1 MPEVF
6 GTSKSVYDFD
16 PLSVPG
22 CTVWLDAADSN
33 TMTFSSGSNIA
44 TWRDKASGLYASNT
58 TTNYQPSYSP
68 ASQNNLGTVFFDAT
82 AGLKFI
88 DIPPF
93 SWGTTTRS
101 CFFVMKN
108 LASGAN
114 SDGFA
119 QYPHWFWDRVNG
131 NDPNVWT
138 LIGWTNIREGGNNA
152 QYIFPLNQYVIYE
165 LVYSNSTIT
174 QYQSGT
180 QTQNY
185 STYSSFYDATN
196 GYKLGGLP
204 PERDEGVY
212 RFYGNIA
219 EVLLFNTAVTTSQRQ
234 QIEGYLAWKWGI
246 ENIPVPAVVGGVQ
259 PLQALTN
266 GPLDIP
272 GCALW
277 LDAADRS
284 TLTLSGS
291 KVTQWND
298 KSGSGNNFVPA
309 SASSIP
315 VVATGGTI
323 TDVNGYRFH
332 TFTTNGTFTLTTPS
346 STSVEVLV
354 VGGGGCGGGLS
365 YDGGGGGA
373 GGAVLTSLSVSGSTS
388 VVVGAGGVNCSN
400 GDSSSFGSLSVVGGG
415 YGGSFYTPTYTGGDG
430 GCGGGGNARASAVGG
445 TGSVGY
451 NGGQGQGG
459 GGGGGGGMGGVGAD
473 GNAGNGGLGGT
484 FVIGGVS
491 YFLAGGGG
499 GGRQNVGETA
509 PGSAGGGAG
518 GLNNQEGQPAVANTG
533 SGGGGTSVGGYG
545 GSGGSGIV
553 IIAYVFYPGTPTAIT
568 DMGRPV
574 VNFQEGVIM
583 SSINQILVTAS
594 TAFYTVFRITAL
606 SGQGIDYVLG
616 LTNTVGTQTSDC
628 GYRFV
633 GDGLIG
639 SGSITGGI
647 QDLGNSNYYVNGT
660 FNPSFSLST
669 YSNSYAI
676 VGNTVSSMNTT
687 TYLTISTAFSG
698 PRAFIGNISEVLY
711 YPNGLSTVQ
720 RQQLEG
726 YLGKKWGIT
735 VVTPGSINSLSL
747 WLDGADPTTMSF
759 GAVPTSYFP
768 FNGTIIDQSNIITL
782 TKTGSV
788 PYVPGKYNQA
798 VSFTNARNDTQST
811 NYLSTSYTLPSTFSV
826 SMWFMIVETADVFNS
841 IFYTNSNPSE
851 LTGAII
857 IYGLGNRL
865 YHSFSGI
872 GGATSIGATI
882 NADTWYQ
889 LMITYNN
896 GTLLCY
902 LNGSQSGGSVT
913 ATASLNGFTFGG
925 GYRGGVL
932 TYNGYIDE
940 LCIYN
945 SVLTSTQISNMYSQ
959 KVVSWRDKS
968 GYGSNA
974 IQTTLANSPT
984 ASGSGVTFNA
994 SSNQF
999 MTLNVPYTSSHTIF
1013 IVATPTSASQVYL
1026 FGRGSGVTGGAPT
1039 MILNYNGTQL
1049 QYYPA
1054 SDGSSTS
1061 TFGSPTSTFVACY
1074 VRNYGTSVIGTLNG
1088 AQVFTSVSPTSE
1100 PHPTVAWSHLGQS
1113 GVGDNY
1119 YTGTIYEFMIYGT
1132 ALTTSQRQTVEAY
1145 LSTKWGIAS
1154 SGEYTALLRSPAIIP
1169 GCVVWCDASQD
1180 GALGNLSSGGYTTT
1194 TTGTLKPN
1202 GKGGLNTVTL
1212 NTSQRWTTSPELS
1225 LSAYT
1230 LFWVGRQTGGTNG
1243 RVLVGTTNNQLF
1255 GYWGGHKKV
1264 IYIDGNPNILYTA
1277 DPDTSWDLMSHSRT
1291 AGGSYTFNWNGVPLF
1306 SSSSSTGNPL
1316 AGLAI
1321 NTYGGEA
1328 SDCEVAEIIVFNQVL
1343 STTQIRGIERY
1354 LSLKWGLSDPYTTVP
1369 GSIDGLELWL
1379 DAADSTTI
1387 TGTTTMTAWK
1397 DKSTNGYTANSF
1409 SNSVG
1414 APSWISNAPNV
1425 GTAVQYSAGNG
1436 SSIANFVLAQTMSI
1450 FEVYYAINQS
1460 TSGPFIEHG
1469 PDENSNSGFYLYS
1482 GGGQNFG
1489 INSGSGQIAVNFGN
1503 VTLSNTWQL
1512 IEGIN
1517 PDPANSSTMA
1527 FYVNGQVKASGA
1539 TQSGT
1544 TPVTRT
1550 LFINGRN
1557 GANSVSYNAYLAE
1570 LIIFSKALT
1579 AGQRQAIESYLSR
1592 KWNIPVPT
1600 EALPVTHPFTS
1611 IKPLARQFNPVDLPG
1626 CMMWLDMADPKSV
1639 CTGFTETFSNSSV
1652 SYYTYYGSSGNWTW
1666 TNGGISYGSSPFA
1679 ISPLSTIPD
1688 SLGYSSFIQV
1698 FGSTPSTATRA
1709 TSVPAGV
1716 PCTLSFWYCSRD
1728 ANHPPASITA
1738 SYGSTT
1744 IVTIT
1749 SPISASLWTNS
1760 TTTFMSYAANQNLV
1774 FSVTLSSDGYNDQTG
1789 NIAFVRLTYPA
1800 SSSDPVIQI
1809 VDKSVKGNTMTAFS
1823 SYSNASVSTAYQ
1835 NGLNVLNF
1843 SGNGVYR
1850 TQSNSSFYPLDC
1862 YVVLA
1867 LKDLLTTV
1875 DVIGV
1880 TATTVDSF
1888 NSLTFAEHTA
1898 KRWHNGS
1905 SYFTRTPA
1913 TVSSTDETST
1923 SFLLMNWSIADSN
1936 YILRR
1941 NGVQLTQTNAYTFP
1955 NLAVGSVFQLG
1966 ARYTYIDHPFRGY
1979 IGELIVFNSQLDPNQ
1994 RLQVEGYLASKWGLR
2009 SSLPSTHSFY
2019 RFPPSTVVPFTP
2031 RTIPDCTIWLDASQ
2045 DTTPS
2050 GSNVSM
2056 LFDRSG
2062 SGNHFKPYTNYAISL
2077 TGSALN
2083 NTSVYRFGYN
2093 TAYNPSIS
2101 WGTAFTQIVVVKG
2114 NGYYITC
2121 TRTSPGV
2128 YGSYVYAGNW
2138 GLLYVSQAVGANDA
2152 ELPYNNRIFLR
2163 SSTGITGWNI
2173 FCIGYTPGSYY
2184 ATNYTL
2190 NGTVRKAATGVTYA
2204 PDVYAC
2210 PMYINGTPDANDNTD
2225 IAEFIH
2231 FNRALTT
2238 AQRQQIEGYLAQK
2251 WGLAENLP
2259 PTHPYR
2265 RLPIA
2270 QTPSSP
2276 VYLPGLYVRFFN
2288 RDDTP
2293 DPWPYGYGWG
2303 APLGTAGPYQYV
2315 SFGDMYWPDRVYRLP
2330 QEDTIIV
2337 YAKGYFYSPVADTLS
2352 VSTLSDDGI
2361 QVILGGNAI
2370 INNWTYHGG
2379 TTDTSSFYSVPAGY
2393 TPFYL
2398 MMFEGGGGAVC
2409 ELSWRTSGT
2418 SYTNNL
2424 AGRFFYD
2431 ASDP

>member
-22 CTVWLDAADSN
+22 CGLWLDASDSN
-33 TMTFSSGSNIA
+33 TLFSDTAGTKRATVSGTIALWKDKSGNGLNYSQSSSGNRPTYSEVGSVRFDNTTFLVNSNTWSGWKWDVFCVTTPWPA
-44 TWRDKASGLYASNT
+44 SYVNTWRTLLRAAGGGHFVIVEAGSERFGYYGTDGFQQFGSATLPSTSRSLIYVS
-58 TTNYQPSYSP
+58 TNSSRVSTGSVNGATPATAPGTQFAPGEGMLFYWLGALADSQPW
-68 ASQNNLGTVFFDAT
+68 GTVNELLIFANVTDA
-82 AGLKFI
+82 
-88 DIPPF
+88 
-93 SWGTTTRS
+93 
-101 CFFVMKN
+101 
-108 LASGAN
+108 
-114 SDGFA
+114 
-119 QYPHWFWDRVNG
+119 
-131 NDPNVWT
+131 
-138 LIGWTNIREGGNNA
+138 
-152 QYIFPLNQYVIYE
+152 
-165 LVYSNSTIT
+165 
-174 QYQSGT
+174 
-180 QTQNY
+180 
-185 STYSSFYDATN
+185 
-196 GYKLGGLP
+196 
-204 PERDEGVY
+204 
-212 RFYGNIA
+212 
-219 EVLLFNTAVTTSQRQ
+219 QRQ

-277 LDAADRS
+277 LDAADTS
-284 TLTLSGS
+284 TLTRSGS
-291 KVTQWND
+291 NVTQWND

-309 SASSIP
+309 SASSTP
-315 VVATGGTI
+315 VIATGGTI

-354 VGGGGCGGGLS
+354 VGGGGGGGGN
-365 YDGGGGGA
+365 DAGGGGA
-373 GGAVLTSLSVSGSTS
+373 GQAVRTSVTVSGSTS
-388 VVVGAGGVNCSN
+388 VVVGAGGAGGSGLYAATSGTN
-400 GDSSSFGSLSVVGGG
+400 GGSSSFSSITAIGGG
-415 YGGSFYTPTYTGGDG
+415 GGSGYGNVGLNG
-430 GCGGGGNARASAVGG
+430 ACGGGGGAYANGG
-445 TGSVGY
+445 VGSVGY
-451 NGGQGQGG
+451 NGGNGSPNGDV
-459 GGGGGGGMGGVGAD
+459 GGGGGGMGSAGVNGS
-473 GNAGNGGLGGT
+473 GGSAGNGGAGQT
-484 FVIGGVS
+484 YTIGGVS
-491 YFLAGGGG
+491 YTLAGGGG
-499 GGRQNVGETA
+499 GGGYGLYGNTA
-509 PGSAGGGAG
+509 GTGSAGGGNGAVVPNTSG
-518 GLNNQEGQPAVANTG
+518 GNATPNT
-533 SGGGGTSVGGYG
+533 GGGGGGSAGGGGAGTG

-616 LTNTVGTQTSDC
+616 LTNTVGTQPGDC

-633 GDGLIG
+633 GDGLVG

-726 YLGKKWGIT
+726 YLGRKWGIT

-759 GAVPTSYFP
+759 GVVPTSYFP
-768 FNGTIIDQSNIITL
+768 FNGTIIDQSNVITL

-798 VSFTNARNDTQST
+798 VSFTNASGAYSS
-811 NYLSTSYTLPSTFSV
+811 NYLSTSYNLPSTFSV
-826 SMWFMIVETADVFNS
+826 SFWFQTPDAGPKAQIFCTAPNS
-841 IFYTNSNPSE
+841 GYSYGGICVY
-851 LTGAII
+851 LT
-857 IYGLGNRL
+857 
-865 YHSFSGI
+865 SGYLFHAYSHI
-872 GGATSIGATI
+872 QNGGVVSTI
-882 NADTWYQ
+882 SPNTWYHVV
-889 LMITYNN
+889 MTYNN
-896 GTLLCY
+896 GTCLAY
-902 LNGSQSGGSVT
+902 VNGSVGGSPVT
-913 ATASLNGFTFGG
+913 ASGSSINGFTIGG
-925 GYRGGVL
+925 GADIGFDPYPFTGYVDEFC
-932 TYNGYIDE
+932 TYT
-940 LCIYN
+940 

-984 ASGSGVTFNA
+984 ASGSGLTFNA

-1026 FGRGSGVTGGAPT
+1026 FGRGSGVTGSAPT

-1049 QYYPA
+1049 QYFPA
-1054 SDGSSTS
+1054 SDGSTTS
-1061 TFGSPTSTFVACY
+1061 SYGSPTSTFIASY

-1100 PHPTVAWSHLGQS
+1100 PHPTVAWSHLGQA
-1113 GVGDNY
+1113 GIGEGY

-1180 GALGNLSSGGYTTT
+1180 GTLGNLSSGGYTTT

-1202 GKGGLNTVTL
+1202 GKAGLNTVTL
-1212 NTSQRWTTSPELS
+1212 NTSQRWTVTPELS

-1230 LFWVGRQTGGTNG
+1230 LFWVGRQTGGTNR
-1243 RVLVGTTNNQLF
+1243 RVLENSSDANQLF
-1255 GYWGGHKKV
+1255 GYWNGYKRA
-1264 IYIDGNPNILYTA
+1264 IYTDNNPNILNTA
-1277 DPDTSWDLMSHSRT
+1277 PSDTSWDLMSHSRT
-1291 AGGSYTFNWNGVPLF
+1291 AGGPYTFNWNGVPLF
-1306 SSSSSTGNPL
+1306 SSSSSTTN
-1316 AGLAI
+1316 GLKGLTI
-1321 NTYGGEA
+1321 NWFEA

-1354 LSLKWGLSDPYTTVP
+1354 LSLKWGLSDSYTTVP
-1369 GSIDGLELWL
+1369 GSIEGLELWL
-1379 DAADSTTI
+1379 DAADSTTV
-1387 TGTTTMTAWK
+1387 TGTTSVSAWN
-1397 DKSTNGYTANSF
+1397 DKS
-1409 SNSVG
+1409 
-1414 APSWISNAPNV
+1414 P
-1425 GTAVQYSAGNG
+1425 
-1436 SSIANFVLAQTMSI
+1436 
-1450 FEVYYAINQS
+1450 
-1460 TSGPFIEHG
+1460 
-1469 PDENSNSGFYLYS
+1469 
-1482 GGGQNFG
+1482 
-1489 INSGSGQIAVNFGN
+1489 
-1503 VTLSNTWQL
+1503 
-1512 IEGIN
+1512 
-1517 PDPANSSTMA
+1517 
-1527 FYVNGQVKASGA
+1527 
-1539 TQSGT
+1539 
-1544 TPVTRT
+1544 
-1550 LFINGRN
+1550 NGRN
-1557 GANSVSYNAYLAE
+1557 LSVLYGTTTYANNAISLYNSAMYVTSPVNLKTFTIFIVAKSNGSPDNQTVFGVRPTSSVVYGSSDGFGFYMDTQSAFRIYAASGVSVAAAIGFPIILSFTTDYSVVSGRVNGVYRAAAGIGTRTSTAQGFAIGGEWQGSSYGNYTTNASIYEILVYSTT
-1570 LIIFSKALT
+1570 FTTTQQQS
-1579 AGQRQAIESYLSR
+1579 IESYLAR

-1666 TNGGISYGSSPFA
+1666 TNGGISYGTSPFA

-1688 SLGYSSFIQV
+1688 SLGYSCFIQTN
-1698 FGSTPSTATRA
+1698 GGAATSTATRA
-1709 TSVPAGV
+1709 TTIPAGSF
-1716 PCTLSFWYCSRD
+1716 CTLSFWYCSRD
-1728 ANHPPASITA
+1728 ISYSPLSITA
-1738 SYGSTT
+1738 KYGTTT

-1749 SPISASLWTNS
+1749 KPIASSLWTNS
-1760 TTTFMSYAANQNLV
+1760 TTSFLAGSANQNLSFV
-1774 FSVTLSSDGYNDQTG
+1774 VTNDQTNTGYSGDQTG
-1789 NIAFVRLTYPA
+1789 NVALVRLTYSA

-1809 VDKSVKGNTMTAFS
+1809 TDKSGKGNTMTAFS

-1843 SGNGVYR
+1843 SGNGIYR
-1850 TQSNSSFYPLDC
+1850 TPSNSSFYPLDC

-1867 LKDLLTTV
+1867 LKDVVTTV

-1905 SYFTRTPA
+1905 SGFSRTPA
-1913 TVSSTDETST
+1913 TVSGTDETST

-1941 NGVQLTQTNAYTFP
+1941 NGVQLTQTTAYTFP
-1955 NLAVGSVFQLG
+1955 NLAVGSLFQLG
-1966 ARYTYIDHPFRGY
+1966 WRYYTGGVDHPFRGY

-1994 RLQVEGYLASKWGLR
+1994 RLQVEGYLANKWGLR

-2019 RFPPSTVVPFTP
+2019 RFPSSTVVPFTP

-2050 GSNVSM
+2050 GSNVSI
-2056 LFDRSG
+2056 LLDRSG
-2062 SGNHFKPYTNYAISL
+2062 SGNHFKPYTNYAITL
-2077 TGSALN
+2077 AGSTLN

-2128 YGSYVYAGNW
+2128 YGSYVYSGNW

-2163 SSTGITGWNI
+2163 SSTGLTGWNI

-2204 PDVYAC
+2204 PAVSAC
-2210 PMYINGTPDANDNTD
+2210 PMYINGTPEAADNTD

-2265 RLPIA
+2265 WSPIA

-2276 VYLPGLYVRFFN
+2276 VYLPGLYVRFFFRN
-2288 RDDTP
+2288 DTP
-2293 DPWPYGYGWG
+2293 DPYPYGYGWG
-2303 APLGTAGPYQYV
+2303 APIGTPGPYQYV
-2315 SFGDMYWPDRVYRLP
+2315 SFGDNYFTDRVYRFP
-2330 QEDTIIV
+2330 QDDNIIL
-2337 YAKGYFYSPVADTLS
+2337 YAKGYFYSPVADTLQ
-2352 VSTLSDDGI
+2352 VYTFTDDGI
-2361 QVILGGNAI
+2361 KVVLGGRAI
-2370 INNWTYHGG
+2370 IDNWTYHGS
-2379 TTDTSSFYSVPAGY
+2379 TTDTSSTWSVSAGY
-2393 TPFYL
+2393 TPFYV

-2409 ELSWRTSGT
+2409 DIYWRTSGT

>member
-22 CTVWLDAADSN
+22 CTVWLDGADRS

-58 TTNYQPSYSP
+58 TTGYQPSYSP

-82 AGLKFI
+82 AALKFI

-93 SWGTTTRS
+93 SWGTTSRS

-114 SDGFA
+114 SGGFA

-131 NDPNVWT
+131 NDSNVWT
-138 LIGWTNIREGGNNA
+138 LIGWTNIRAGGNNA
-152 QYIFPLNQYVIYE
+152 EYIFPLNQYVIYE

-204 PERDEGVY
+204 PERDEMVY

-284 TLTLSGS
+284 TLTRSGS
-291 KVTQWND
+291 NVTQWND

-309 SASSIP
+309 SASSTQVI
-315 VVATGGTI
+315 ATGGTI
-323 TDVNGYRFH
+323 TDVNEYRFH
-332 TFTTNGTFTLTTPS
+332 TFTTSGTFTLTTPS
-346 STSVEVLV
+346 SLSVEVLV
-354 VGGGGCGGGLS
+354 VGGGGGGGGS
-365 YDGGGGGA
+365 YVGGGGGA
-373 GGAVLTSLSVSGSTS
+373 GGAVRTSVTVSGSTS
-388 VVVGAGGVNCSN
+388 VVVGAGGAGGASDGSTVGN
-400 GDSSSFGSLSVVGGG
+400 GGTSSFGSVSVIGGG
-415 YGGSFYTPTYTGGDG
+415 GGGRYFYQSAGQDG
-430 GCGGGGNARASAVGG
+430 ACGGGGDARFASSGG
-445 TGSVGY
+445 IGSVGY
-451 NGGQGQGG
+451 NGGQGNQTGTSC
-459 GGGGGGGMGGVGAD
+459 GGGGGGMGSAGVSVG
-473 GNAGNGGLGGT
+473 GNGGAGQSFPIAGT
-484 FVIGGVS
+484 TYTV
-491 YFLAGGGG
+491 AGGGG
-499 GGRQNVGETA
+499 GGSDGTGGTGQ
-509 PGSAGGGAG
+509 AGGGNGGNVNLAG
-518 GLNNQEGQPAVANTG
+518 NNATANTG
-533 SGGGGTSVGGYG
+533 SGGGGAGGGSLQVGGN
-545 GSGGSGIV
+545 GGSGIV
-553 IIAYVFYPGTPTAIT
+553 VIAYVFYPGTPTAIT
-568 DMGRPV
+568 DGGRSV

-583 SSINQILVTAS
+583 SSINQILVTSS
-594 TAFYTVFRITAL
+594 TAFYVVFRITAL
-606 SGQGIDYVLG
+606 SGQEIDYVLG
-616 LTNTVGTQTSDC
+616 LTNTVGTQSGDC

-633 GDGLIG
+633 GEGLIG

-647 QDLGNSNYYVNGT
+647 QELGNGNYYVNGT
-660 FNPSFSLST
+660 FNPSFPLST

-676 VGNTVSSMNTT
+676 VGNTASSMNTT

-698 PRAFIGNISEVLY
+698 RAFIGNISEVLY
-711 YPNGLSTVQ
+711 YPNGLSTLQ

-768 FNGTIIDQSNIITL
+768 FNGTIIDQSNVITL

-798 VSFTNARNDTQST
+798 VSFTNASGAYSS
-811 NYLSTSYTLPSTFSV
+811 NYLSTSYNLPSTFSV
-826 SMWFMIVETADVFNS
+826 SFWFQTPDAGPKAQIFCTAPNS
-841 IFYTNSNPSE
+841 GYSYGGICVY
-851 LTGAII
+851 LT
-857 IYGLGNRL
+857 
-865 YHSFSGI
+865 SGYLFHAYSHI
-872 GGATSIGATI
+872 QNGGVVSTI
-882 NADTWYQ
+882 SPNTWYHVV
-889 LMITYNN
+889 MTYNN
-896 GTLLCY
+896 GTCLAY
-902 LNGSQSGGSVT
+902 VNGSVGGSPVT
-913 ATASLNGFTFGG
+913 ASGSSINGFTIGG
-925 GYRGGVL
+925 GADIGFDPYPFTGYVDEFC
-932 TYNGYIDE
+932 TYT
-940 LCIYN
+940 

-959 KVVSWRDKS
+959 KVVRWADKS

-984 ASGSGVTFNA
+984 ASGSGLTFNA
-994 SSNQF
+994 SSSQF

-1054 SDGSSTS
+1054 SDGSSMS
-1061 TFGSPTSTFVACY
+1061 SYGSPTSTFVACY
-1074 VRNYGTSVIGTLNG
+1074 VRNYGTSVLGTLNG

-1113 GVGDNY
+1113 GIGDNY

-1132 ALTTSQRQTVEAY
+1132 SLSTSQRQTVEAY
-1145 LSTKWGIAS
+1145 LSTKWGITS
-1154 SGEYTALLRSPAIIP
+1154 TGEYTALLRSPAIIP

-1202 GKGGLNTVTL
+1202 GKAGLNTVTL
-1212 NTSQRWTTSPELS
+1212 NTSQRWTVTPELS

-1243 RVLVGTTNNQLF
+1243 RVLENSGDANQLF
-1255 GYWGGHKKV
+1255 GYWNGYKKV
-1264 IYIDGNPNILYTA
+1264 IFIDNNPNILYTA
-1277 DPDTSWDLMSHSRT
+1277 GSDTSWDLMSHSRT
-1291 AGGSYTFNWNGVPLF
+1291 AGGPYTFNWNGVPLF
-1306 SSSSSTGNPL
+1306 SSSSSTTN
-1316 AGLAI
+1316 GLKGLTI
-1321 NTYGGEA
+1321 SLFEQ

-1343 STTQIRGIERY
+1343 NTPQIRGIERY
-1354 LSLKWGLSDPYTTVP
+1354 LSLKWGLSDSYTTVP

-1379 DAADSTTI
+1379 DAADSTTV
-1387 TGTTTMTAWK
+1387 TGTTNVTAWN
-1397 DKSTNGYTANSF
+1397 DKSPNGRNL
-1409 SNSVG
+1409 SV
-1414 APSWISNAPNV
+1414 
-1425 GTAVQYSAGNG
+1425 
-1436 SSIANFVLAQTMSI
+1436 L
-1450 FEVYYAINQS
+1450 
-1460 TSGPFIEHG
+1460 
-1469 PDENSNSGFYLYS
+1469 
-1482 GGGQNFG
+1482 
-1489 INSGSGQIAVNFGN
+1489 
-1503 VTLSNTWQL
+1503 
-1512 IEGIN
+1512 
-1517 PDPANSSTMA
+1517 
-1527 FYVNGQVKASGA
+1527 
-1539 TQSGT
+1539 SGT
-1544 TPVTRT
+1544 TTYANNAITLYNSAMYVASPVNLKTFTIFIVAKSNGSPDNQTVFGVRPTSSVVWGSSDGFGFYMDTQSAFRFYAASGVSITSTIAYPKILSFTTDYSVVSGRVNGVLQSGAAAMGTRDT
-1550 LFINGRN
+1550 TAQGFAIG
-1557 GANSVSYNAYLAE
+1557 GEWQGSSYGNYTTNASIYEILVY
-1570 LIIFSKALT
+1570 ST
-1579 AGQRQAIESYLSR
+1579 AFTTTQQQSIESYLAR

-1626 CMMWLDMADPKSV
+1626 CMMWLDMADPRSTV
-1639 CTGFTETFSNSSV
+1639 TGFTETFSNSSV
-1652 SYYTYYGSSGNWTW
+1652 SSYTYYGSSGNWTW
-1666 TNGGISYGSSPFA
+1666 TNGGISYGTSPFA
-1679 ISPLSTIPD
+1679 TSPLSTIPD

-1867 LKDLLTTV
+1867 LKDLQTTV

-1880 TATTVDSF
+1880 TATTGDSF
-1888 NSLTFAEHTA
+1888 NSLTFAEYTA

-1905 SYFTRTPA
+1905 SSFYRTPA

-1966 ARYTYIDHPFRGY
+1966 ARYISIDHPFRGY

-1994 RLQVEGYLASKWGLR
+1994 RLQVEGYLANKWGLR

-2019 RFPPSTVVPFTP
+2019 RFPSSTVVPFTP
-2031 RTIPDCTIWLDASQ
+2031 RTIPGCTIWLDASQ

-2062 SGNHFKPYTNYAISL
+2062 SGNHFKPYNTNGAITL
-2077 TGSALN
+2077 AGSVLN

-2093 TAYNPSIS
+2093 SASNSSIT
-2101 WGTAFTQIVVVKG
+2101 WETAFTQIVVLKG
-2114 NGYYITC
+2114 NGYYLTC
-2121 TRTSPGV
+2121 TLPPSGGY
-2128 YGSYVYAGNW
+2128 YGSYIYPGNW
-2138 GLLYVSQAVGANDA
+2138 NLLYVSQTVGANDA
-2152 ELPYNNRIFLR
+2152 ELPYNNPIFLR

-2173 FCIGYTPGSYY
+2173 LCIGYTPGSYY

-2190 NGTVRKAATGVTYA
+2190 NGTIRKAVTGVTYA
-2204 PDVYAC
+2204 PAVSAC
-2210 PMYINGTPDANDNTD
+2210 PMYINGNPYGNDNTD

-2265 RLPIA
+2265 RSPIA

-2303 APLGTAGPYQYV
+2303 APLGTPGPYQYV
-2315 SFGDMYWPDRVYRLP
+2315 SFGDNYYTDRVYRFP
-2330 QEDTIIV
+2330 QDDNIIL

-2352 VSTLSDDGI
+2352 VSTFSDDGI
-2361 QVILGGNAI
+2361 KVVLGGSAI

-2379 TTDTSSFYSVPAGY
+2379 TTDTSYFYSVPAGY

-2398 MMFEGGGGAVC
+2398 MMFEGGGGGVC
-2409 ELSWRTSGT
+2409 DLYWRTSGT